1 MGLSIGIHLLNLL
14 AIFFVA
20 MIIYYKKYKFSI
32 PSFLAMMGISIVVF
46 LSVYPVTIIL
56 IPKLSG
62 QIGSM
67 TYGLL
72 GPVTFIVLF
81 IAAVGYAVFYTH
93 RTGYRA
99 ANIVVCSL
107 LLTSLGYPIIARLF

>member
-1 MGLSIGIHLLNLL
+1 MDISIGIHLLNLL
-14 AIFFVA
+14 TIFFVT

-32 PSFLAMMGISIVVF
+32 PSFLALMGISIVVF

-67 TYGLL
+67 TDGLI

-81 IAAVGYAVFYTH
+81 IAAVGYAVFSPSRNAC
-93 RTGYRA
+93 RT
-99 ANIVVCSL
+99 ANHD
-107 LLTSLGYPIIARLF
+107 GHH

>member
-67 TYGLL
+67 TYGLI
-72 GPVTFIVLF
+72 GPVTFIRSEEHTSELQSR
-81 IAAVGYAVFYTH
+81 GH
-93 RTGYRA
+93 L
-99 ANIVVCSL
+99 VCRL
-107 LLTSLGYPIIARLF
+107 LLEKKKQK